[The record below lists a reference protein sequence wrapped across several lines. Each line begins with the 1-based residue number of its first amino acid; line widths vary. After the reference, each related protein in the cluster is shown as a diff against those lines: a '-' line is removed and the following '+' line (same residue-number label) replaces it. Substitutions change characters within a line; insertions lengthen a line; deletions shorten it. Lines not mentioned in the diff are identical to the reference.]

1 LPPRSSRLVLL
12 PGLGGDERLF
22 EPQRDAFP
30 DLEVPAWIEPLR
42 GETLAAY
49 AARMAQG
56 VGAGGPLYLG
66 GVSFGGIVALEM
78 ARHLKPRAV
87 FLIASCASRS
97 GIPAWAR
104 VLGPFVRLL
113 PRRALHLPQAAA
125 PWILRRF
132 GQLSPA
138 QQDLFFSLML
148 RAPADFLRW
157 GILATLGWSPAG
169 LPDVPVHQ
177 IHGSDDTLLPVRL
190 AEPQH
195 VVAGAGH
202 LVNFTHAGQVNA
214 ILRAH
219 MQQS

>member
-1 LPPRSSRLVLL
+1 LVLL

-49 AARMAQG
+49 AARMAQR

-66 GVSFGGIVALEM
+66 GVSFGAIVALEM
-78 ARHLKPRAV
+78 ARHRREPVSDREL
-87 FLIASCASRS
+87 
-97 GIPAWAR
+97 R
-104 VLGPFVRLL
+104 VEAAFRHG
-113 PRRALHLPQAAA
+113 RALACSCGCSGA
-125 PWILRRF
+125 RRTCPRPPRP
-132 GQLSPA
+132 GLSVRPVSPA
-138 QQDLFFSLML
+138 QKDLFFSML
-148 RAPADFLRW
+148 LKAPAHFMKW

-169 LPDVPVHQ
+169 LPYVPVHQ

-195 VVAGAGH
+195 VV
-202 LVNFTHAGQVNA
+202 
-214 ILRAH
+214 RA
-219 MQQS
+219 QATW